1 MARNLKK
8 DQQVYTVSSVKSLLS
23 CKGFK
28 NNPKGSL
35 AMTRGSILHSI
46 LELGTEDY
54 DKVGSEYRGEYRPY
68 NFMDQID
75 LQEMEDIASLFM
87 NEHPEYFTDEW
98 TKEQEIN
105 CTTKSGY
112 QISGIVDSMV
122 IRSTSAVMLD
132 WKSGITR
139 ADTRNELDILQ
150 AVWYSY
156 IIFKT
161 KPTITDVAF
170 SFIYIEADDQFIN
183 INFNINDLS
192 KMEAMIE
199 RFIFATKYTGLRVNN
214 KCKWCNERDSC
225 PLLALETQSLEKFGI
240 KKVKDIKGA
249 CEASIKDYRDNKLQ
263 GAKDSKDYKGFTTVK
278 QYHMNTNQL
287 STAEKLTFIK
297 DKIKLTKKKAQ
308 LYEAQGKKIETT
320 NSYRMK

>member
-8 DQQVYTVSSVKSLLS
+8 DQKVYTVSSVKSLLS

-35 AMTRGSILHSI
+35 AMTRGSLLHSM
-46 LELGTEDY
+46 LEMGIEDY
-54 DKVGSEYRGEYRPY
+54 DKKGSEYRGTYRPY
-68 NFMDQID
+68 NFLDEINLDELEDTASVFMD
-75 LQEMEDIASLFM
+75 
-87 NEHPEYFTDEW
+87 EHPEYFTNEW
-98 TKEQEIN
+98 TKEQEIH

-122 IRSTSAVMLD
+122 IRSTSASLID
-132 WKSGITR
+132 FKSGISR
-139 ADTRNELDILQ
+139 ADIRNELDMLQ

-214 KCKWCNERDSC
+214 KCKWCNERDTC
-225 PLLALETQSLEKFGI
+225 VLLALEAQTLEKFGI

-249 CEASIKDYRDNKLQ
+249 CEASIKDYKENKLQ
-263 GAKDSKDYKGFTTVK
+263 EARDSEDFKGFTTVVLHYIK
-278 QYHMNTNQL
+278 TDQL
-287 STAEKLTFIK
+287 STAEKLTLIK
-297 DKIKLTKKKAQ
+297 DEIKITKKKSK
-308 LYEAQGKKIETT
+308 LYEAQGKIITKK
-320 NSYRMK
+320 NSYRMR